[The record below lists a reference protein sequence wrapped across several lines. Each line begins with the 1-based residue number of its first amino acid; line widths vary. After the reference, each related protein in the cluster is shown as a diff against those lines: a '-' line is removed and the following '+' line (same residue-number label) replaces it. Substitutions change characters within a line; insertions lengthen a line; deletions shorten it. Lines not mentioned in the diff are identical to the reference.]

1 MNVDEISFTETIN
14 NVATEVATTL
24 ISAFEN
30 DRSSKNS
37 CKYHKSRI

>member
-1 MNVDEISFTETIN
+1 MKFLLEEKKG
-14 NVATEVATTL
+14 VATEVATTL

-30 DRSSKNS
+30 NRSSKKV